1 MKQIAEM
8 TGSEVVVLFTRF
20 GYSLNSIADKA
31 GLACST
37 VWAMANGSSAQERT
51 AEALRRAFRQE
62 VEHRR
67 SELKE
72 MEGCL

>member
-1 MKQIAEM
+1 MKRLAEM
-8 TGSEVVVLFTRF
+8 TGAEIVILFTRF
-20 GYSLNSIADKA
+20 GYSLNSMADKA

-37 VWAMANGSSAQERT
+37 VWAMANGSSARERT
-51 AEALRRAFRQE
+51 AEALRRAFRRE

-72 MEGCL
+72 MEGYL

>member
-1 MKQIAEM
+1 MKRIAEM
-8 TGSEVVVLFTRF
+8 TGAEIVILFTRF

-51 AEALRRAFRQE
+51 AEALRRAFQQE
-62 VEHRR
+62 VERRR

-72 MEGCL
+72 MEEYL